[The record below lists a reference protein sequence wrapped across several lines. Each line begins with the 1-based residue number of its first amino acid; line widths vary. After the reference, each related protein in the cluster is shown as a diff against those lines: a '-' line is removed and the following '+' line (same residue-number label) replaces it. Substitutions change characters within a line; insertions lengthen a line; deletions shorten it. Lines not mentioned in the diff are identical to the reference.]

1 MNNMCKFTMVAFLI
15 MLMMNVI
22 LGLLFCL
29 ATGSMTL
36 FVPFIEFGLI
46 IAIIY
51 CVSIALLSK
60 A

>member
-1 MNNMCKFTMVAFLI
+1 MNNIGKFIMVAFLI
-15 MLMMNVI
+15 MLMMNVM

-29 ATGSMTL
+29 ATGSMAL

-46 IAIIY
+46 ITIIY
-51 CVSIALLSK
+51 CVSIVFLSK